1 MKKNNVIEEI
11 IEIKGEAWQKAI
23 EGAFNKIS
31 KDLKMDGFRKGKV
44 PFDMYVKNRGIE
56 SLYMDAVD
64 IVIADVYNDVIVKH
78 KEDIVARP
86 SVDIKDIDK
95 DHVTLIF
102 TITTKPEVTL
112 GKYTGLKIK
121 RDQVEVTEE
130 EVQTE
135 LDNLIKKYAD
145 VVEKTN
151 GSVASGDVAIID
163 FEGFHN
169 NVPFEGGK
177 GENYSLEIG
186 SNTFIPG
193 FEDQVIGM
201 ELGSEKDINVTF
213 PKDYPSEDLAG
224 QEVTFKVKVNAIKTK
239 VYPKLDED
247 FYKDL
252 NMPDVTNADELNR
265 EIKNN
270 ILRHKEMNAD
280 NKYLDELL
288 EKVSANV
295 KVDVPEVMAV
305 DEVERMYQEFADRIA
320 MQGMNIEMY
329 LQMTNATPEQVKEQM
344 HPEAHKRILYRL
356 VLEAI
361 KNKEKI
367 TVTEQEVI
375 DETNHLAT
383 KYNVAVDE
391 FNKMAGGPE
400 MVRFDLEMR
409 KTIEFLKN
417 NN

>member
-1 MKKNNVIEEI
+1 MKKNNVIEEV

-44 PFDMYVKNRGIE
+44 PFDMYIKNRGVE

-78 KEDIVARP
+78 KENIVARP

-145 VVEKTN
+145 VVEKTS
-151 GSVASGDVAIID
+151 GAVASGDVAVID

-169 NVPFEGGK
+169 NVPFAGGK

-193 FEDQVIGM
+193 FENQVIGM

-224 QEVTFKVKVNAIKTK
+224 EPVTFKVKVNAIKTK
-239 VYPKLDED
+239 VYPKLNAD

-252 NMPDVTNADELNR
+252 NMPDVTNADELNA
-265 EIKNN
+265 EIKQN

-367 TVTEQEVI
+367 TVTEQEII

-383 KYNVAVDE
+383 KYNVEVDE

>member
-1 MKKNNVIEEI
+1 MKKNNVIEEV

-44 PFDMYVKNRGIE
+44 PFDMYIKNRGVE

-145 VVEKTN
+145 VVEKTS
-151 GSVASGDVAIID
+151 GAVASGDVAVID

-169 NVPFEGGK
+169 NVPFAGGK

-193 FEDQVIGM
+193 FENQVIGM

-224 QEVTFKVKVNAIKTK
+224 EPVTFKVKVNAIKTK
-239 VYPKLDED
+239 VYPKLNAD

-252 NMPDVTNADELNR
+252 NMPDVTNADELNA
-265 EIKNN
+265 EIKQN

-367 TVTEQEVI
+367 TVTEQEII

-383 KYNVAVDE
+383 KYNVEVDE